1 MFDVHVHFNSN
12 EIYDELETNIKEIKE
27 TFNNNYKA
35 IVVGYDDKSNQRVIE
50 LINKFDFM
58 YGAIG
63 IHPSDCKN
71 YDFSMLEKIRNE
83 ILENKKIVAIGEIG
97 LDTDGDFL
105 LQREKFIRQ
114 IELANFLRLPIIIHS
129 KNSNERV
136 LKIIKY
142 IYPQY
147 GFVFHCFQ
155 PDIDIAK
162 EIIKLGGYLSFATP
176 ITRINAR
183 KSLEVIKLTPIEKI
197 LIELD
202 YPYMSI
208 DPINDGQ
215 RVFNRIKE
223 LKRYSHDDLEKQLDE
238 NAKRLFRRL

>member
-1 MFDVHVHFNSN
+1 MIDTHAHFNSKDLKN
-12 EIYDELETNIKEIKE
+12 LRDEIIRV
-27 TFNNNYKA
+27 NNNKCLDKV
-35 IVVGYDDKSNQRVIE
+35 INVGLDYQTSKEVIE
-50 LINKFDFM
+50 ISDNELKF
-58 YGAIG
+58 YATIG
-63 IHPSDCKN
+63 IHPLHNGNVEDLLNLRVTDKV
-71 YDFSMLEKIRNE
+71 
-83 ILENKKIVAIGEIG
+83 VAIGEIG

-208 DPINDGQ
+208 DPTNDGQ
-215 RVFNRIKE
+215 RVFNCIKE
-223 LKRYSHDDLEKQLDE
+223 LKGYSHDDLEKQLDE
-238 NAKRLFRRL
+238 NAKRLFKKLYW

>member
-1 MFDVHVHFNSN
+1 MIDTHAHFNSKDLKN
-12 EIYDELETNIKEIKE
+12 LRDEIIRV
-27 TFNNNYKA
+27 NNNKCLDKVINVGLDYQTSKEA
-35 IVVGYDDKSNQRVIE
+35 IEISDNES
-50 LINKFDFM
+50 KF
-58 YGAIG
+58 YATIG
-63 IHPSDCKN
+63 IHPLYNGNVEDLLNLRVTDKV
-71 YDFSMLEKIRNE
+71 
-83 ILENKKIVAIGEIG
+83 VAIGEIG

-136 LKIIKY
+136 LKIIKDV
-142 IYPQY
+142 YPQY

-176 ITRINAR
+176 ITRVNAK
-183 KSLEVIKLTPIEKI
+183 KSLEVIKLTPIENI

-202 YPYMSI
+202 YPYMSM

-215 RVFNRIKE
+215 RVFNRIRD
-223 LKRYSHDDLEKQLDE
+223 LKGYSYENLEDQLDG
-238 NAKRLFRRL
+238 NAKRLFRKL

>member
-1 MFDVHVHFNSN
+1 MIDTHAHFNSKDLKN
-12 EIYDELETNIKEIKE
+12 LRDEIIRV
-27 TFNNNYKA
+27 NNNKCLDKVINVGLDYQTSKEA
-35 IVVGYDDKSNQRVIE
+35 IEISDNE
-50 LINKFDFM
+50 LKF
-58 YGAIG
+58 YATIG
-63 IHPSDCKN
+63 IHPLHNGSVEDLLN
-71 YDFSMLEKIRNE
+71 LRVT
-83 ILENKKIVAIGEIG
+83 NKVVAIGEIG

>member
-1 MFDVHVHFNSN
+1 MIDTHAHFNSKDLKN
-12 EIYDELETNIKEIKE
+12 LRDEIIRVNNINYLDKVINVGLDYETSKEAIEISEKE
-27 TFNNNYKA
+27 P
-35 IVVGYDDKSNQRVIE
+35 
-50 LINKFDFM
+50 KF
-58 YGAIG
+58 YATIG
-63 IHPSDCKN
+63 IHPLHAGCVYELLD
-71 YDFSMLEKIRNE
+71 LRITEKV
-83 ILENKKIVAIGEIG
+83 VAIGEIG

-136 LKIIKY
+136 LKIIKDV
-142 IYPQY
+142 YPQY

-176 ITRINAR
+176 ITRVNAK
-183 KSLEVIKLTPIEKI
+183 KSLKVIKLTPIENI

-208 DPINDGQ
+208 DPTNDGK

-223 LKRYSHDDLEKQLDE
+223 LKEYSYKELEKQLDK
-238 NAKRLFRRL
+238 NAKRLFRKL

>member
-1 MFDVHVHFNSN
+1 MIDTHAHFNSKDLKN
-12 EIYDELETNIKEIKE
+12 LRDEIIRV
-27 TFNNNYKA
+27 NNNKCLDKVINAGLDYQTSKEA
-35 IVVGYDDKSNQRVIE
+35 IEISDNE
-50 LINKFDFM
+50 LKF
-58 YGAIG
+58 YATIG
-63 IHPSDCKN
+63 IHPLHNGSVEDLLN
-71 YDFSMLEKIRNE
+71 LRVT
-83 ILENKKIVAIGEIG
+83 NKVVAIGEIG

>member
-1 MFDVHVHFNSN
+1 MIDTHAHFNSKDLKN
-12 EIYDELETNIKEIKE
+12 LRDEIIRV
-27 TFNNNYKA
+27 NNNKCLDKVINVGLDYQTSKEA
-35 IVVGYDDKSNQRVIE
+35 IEISDNE
-50 LINKFDFM
+50 LKF
-58 YGAIG
+58 YATIG
-63 IHPSDCKN
+63 IHPLHNGSVEDLLN
-71 YDFSMLEKIRNE
+71 LRVT
-83 ILENKKIVAIGEIG
+83 NKVVAIGEIG

-136 LKIIKY
+136 LKIIKD

>member
-1 MFDVHVHFNSN
+1 MIDTHAHFNSKDLKN
-12 EIYDELETNIKEIKE
+12 LRDEIIRVNNINYLDKVINVGLDYETSKEAIEISEKE
-27 TFNNNYKA
+27 P
-35 IVVGYDDKSNQRVIE
+35 
-50 LINKFDFM
+50 KF
-58 YGAIG
+58 YATIG
-63 IHPSDCKN
+63 IHPLHAGCVYELLD
-71 YDFSMLEKIRNE
+71 LRITEKV
-83 ILENKKIVAIGEIG
+83 VAIGEIG
-97 LDTDGDFL
+97 LDIEGDFL
-105 LQREKFIRQ
+105 LQRERFIKQ
-114 IELANFLRLPIIIHS
+114 IELANFLELPIIIHS
-129 KNSNERV
+129 KNSNEKV
-136 LKIIKY
+136 LKIIKNV
-142 IYPQY
+142 YPQY

-176 ITRINAR
+176 ITRVNAK
-183 KSLEVIKLTPIEKI
+183 KSLKVIKLTPIEKI

-223 LKRYSHDDLEKQLDE
+223 LKGYSHDDLEKQLDE

>member
-1 MFDVHVHFNSN
+1 MIDTHAHFNSKDLKN
-12 EIYDELETNIKEIKE
+12 LRDEIIRV
-27 TFNNNYKA
+27 NNNKCLDKV
-35 IVVGYDDKSNQRVIE
+35 INVGLDYQTSKEVIE
-50 LINKFDFM
+50 ISDNELKF
-58 YGAIG
+58 YATIG
-63 IHPSDCKN
+63 IHPLHNGNVEDLLNLRVTDKV
-71 YDFSMLEKIRNE
+71 
-83 ILENKKIVAIGEIG
+83 VAIGEIG